1 MIANALDNEPM
12 FYPKKSPRKGQNI
25 VSLFALLDFRDNCG
39 DCSLVS
45 IILVDLLT
53 SRLPE
58 TKPII
63 ILFYIDIFLF
73 PQQCHLPVT
82 GNNPIPA

>member
-1 MIANALDNEPM
+1 M
-12 FYPKKSPRKGQNI
+12 FYPKKSPHKGQNI
-25 VSLFALLDFRDNCG
+25 VSLIVLLDCRDNCG
-39 DCSLVS
+39 DCSLAS

-63 ILFYIDIFLF
+63 ILFYIDISLF
-73 PQQCHLPVT
+73 PTAMP
-82 GNNPIPA
+82 PASYRQ

>member
-1 MIANALDNEPM
+1 LKPNALDNEPM
-12 FYPKKSPRKGQNI
+12 FYPKKSPHKGQNI
-25 VSLFALLDFRDNCG
+25 VSLIVLLDCRDICG

-45 IILVDLLT
+45 IISVDLLT

-58 TKPII
+58 IKPII

-73 PQQCHLPVT
+73 PTAMP
-82 GNNPIPA
+82 PASYRQ